1 MICISPITIK
11 DPRNKAGVS
20 YLEVP
25 CNKCGA
31 CRHNR
36 RIEWTFRLKEEFQT
50 AHNAYFVTLTIA
62 DEHLVYGDSPT
73 LVKSDLQKF
82 MKRLRKE
89 QSIYLDWKIRFYAVG
104 EYGTKT
110 QRPHYHL
117 ILYNVHPITIEHLPK
132 LWPFGHVKV
141 GQVTDAS
148 IHYVTKYHVNYDKEV
163 AGRAPE
169 FALMSRRPR
178 HW

>member
-1 MICISPITIK
+1 M
-11 DPRNKAGVS
+11 
-20 YLEVP
+20 EVP

-50 AHNAYFVTLTIA
+50 AKCAHFVTLTIA
-62 DEHLVYGDSPT
+62 DEHLCYGDLPT
-73 LVKSDLQKF
+73 LVKTDLQKF

-89 QSIYLDWKIRFYAVG
+89 QSLYLDWKIRFYAVG

-117 ILYNVHPITIEHLPK
+117 ILYNAHPITIEHLQK
-132 LWPFGHVKV
+132 LWPFGHVSA

-148 IHYVTKYHVNYDKEV
+148 IHYITKYHVNYDKEV

-178 HW
+178 HR